1 MKPFRVIEWDA
12 LWWES
17 GGMLAAFFGI
27 VSFVTSFLEPV
38 LSDRL
43 FDLTLFVFG
52 LVCLTVGWLALNDT
66 VRREK
71 RKSLN

>member
-17 GGMLAAFFGI
+17 GGMLAGFFGI
-27 VSFVTSFLEPV
+27 VSVVTSFLEPV

-52 LVCLTVGWLALNDT
+52 LVCLGIGCVALEVTVQKS
-66 VRREK
+66 E
-71 RKSLN
+71 SLN